1 MSNYDLEED
10 SLLKIQIF
18 LSIIFIFTL
27 IVSITLSYNS
37 MMECENKN
45 KIYSDK
51 DALRI
56 LRINRIISLIVS
68 LGFLLI
74 NIYDKLVKE
83 KYEYKDNNADLQ
95 IMASM
100 INVAASRLVLY
111 ITFNGSTEII
121 GNENP

>member
-100 INVAASRLVLY
+100 INVAASLLVLY

>member
-56 LRINRIISLIVS
+56 LRINRIIALIVS

-100 INVAASRLVLY
+100 INVAASLLVLY